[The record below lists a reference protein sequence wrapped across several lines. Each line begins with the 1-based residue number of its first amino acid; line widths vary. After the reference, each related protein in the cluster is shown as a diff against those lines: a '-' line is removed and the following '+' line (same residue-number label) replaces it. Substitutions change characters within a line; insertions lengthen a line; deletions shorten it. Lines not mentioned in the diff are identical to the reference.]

1 MMLKLT
7 YESGS
12 PIWVE
17 AKFVTH
23 VLLHA
28 NGMTA
33 VQIVGYGAV
42 FVKETPEQVAQMV
55 QEASPIAEA
64 AEEVSEAAESIWNR
78 IFGKKKV

>member
-1 MMLKLT
+1 MFKLT
-7 YESGS
+7 YENGS
-12 PIWVE
+12 PIWVD

-23 VLLHA
+23 ILLHA

-55 QEASPIAEA
+55 DDDSPLAEA
-64 AEEVSEAAESIWNR
+64 AEVAEGFWNR